1 MEEIV
6 GMHIAINV
14 TQSIPID
21 VTRYRV
27 IVTTAVYQ
35 DGQGTYVVSVIIF
48 YLLFSSHELKTSV
61 IFSDLMLSGVLF
73 SSVRLFVHMHAC
85 PFVSFF
91 NILSGN
97 EKTTYYDYCY
107 AYNMQ

>member
-6 GMHIAINV
+6 GMHVAINV
-14 TQSIPID
+14 TPIILID

-27 IVTTAVYQ
+27 IVKTAVYQ

-48 YLLFSSHELKTSV
+48 YLLFISHELKTSV
-61 IFSDLMLSGVLF
+61 ILSDLMLSGVLF

-85 PFVSFF
+85 SFVSFF
-91 NILSGN
+91 YILSGN
-97 EKTTYYDYCY
+97 EKTTYYEYCY
-107 AYNMQ
+107 SNNMH

>member
-6 GMHIAINV
+6 GMHVAINV
-14 TQSIPID
+14 TPSILID
-21 VTRYRV
+21 LTRYRV
-27 IVTTAVYQ
+27 IVTIVYQ

-73 SSVRLFVHMHAC
+73 SSVRLFVHMHA
-85 PFVSFF
+85 
-91 NILSGN
+91 
-97 EKTTYYDYCY
+97 
-107 AYNMQ
+107 